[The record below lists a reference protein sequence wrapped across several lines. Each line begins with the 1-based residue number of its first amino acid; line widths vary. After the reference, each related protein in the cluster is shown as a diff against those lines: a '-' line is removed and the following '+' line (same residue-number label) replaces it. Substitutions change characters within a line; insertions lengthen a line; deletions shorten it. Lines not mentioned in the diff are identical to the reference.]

1 MYAIIV
7 VNVLCATVTSA
18 IQSIISSATDEKSQG
33 TTLGAIGGVNSLM
46 AVLGPP
52 IGATLLALVSDLP
65 EGDWRIGAPLYF
77 CAMLQGTALV
87 LAVLHFRREGQLR
100 R

>member
-65 EGDWRIGAPLYF
+65 EGDWRIGAPF